1 MASSTSRP
9 YERIGYIS
17 KINELDILKAADENS
32 LVYLDDLLIYSGS
45 DNKHE

>member
-9 YERIGYIS
+9 YERIGYIL
-17 KINELDILKAADENS
+17 KINELDILKAADENL

-45 DNKHE
+45 DNEHE